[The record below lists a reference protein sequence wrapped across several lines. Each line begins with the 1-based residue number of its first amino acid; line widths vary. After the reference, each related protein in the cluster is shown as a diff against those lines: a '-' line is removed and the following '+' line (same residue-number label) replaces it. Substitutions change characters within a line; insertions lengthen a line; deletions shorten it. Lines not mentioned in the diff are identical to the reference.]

1 MGGLLVCVLSKRLCS
16 FITGPGDRSHTR
28 SLAIVASD
36 HRSKQEIVIGFSVR
50 GAGLR
55 GLSVGIRMNENLY
68 RKHINTMVIAIAIN
82 SHAPE
87 YRGIVNMNM
96 KKYMDGNRSC
106 SDSCLAEIESSIK

>member
-1 MGGLLVCVLSKRLCS
+1 MCVVEEIVQFYHRTGGPVTHARTLS
-16 FITGPGDRSHTR
+16 
-28 SLAIVASD
+28 IVVSD

-55 GLSVGIRMNENLY
+55 GLCVGIRMNENLY
-68 RKHINTMVIAIAIN
+68 RKHINTIVIAIAIN